1 LKEQN
6 KILMNRFLYKITTVF
21 ILLLV
26 FASCQND
33 ENSNTKKEKIQQE
46 ENLIE
51 YKNGIYT
58 EYYPGRKKI
67 KIQGAQDSNKVRN
80 GKWVF
85 LSETGNELS
94 ITYFDHGKREGHTIV
109 KYPNGSLHYVGE
121 YLHDEMVGVWK
132 FYDEKG
138 NLKNEKDYGYPKK

>member
-1 LKEQN
+1 MNCSLFKIIP
-6 KILMNRFLYKITTVF
+6 ILMFGLFISGCKENNTTEDKTE
-21 ILLLV
+21 IKT
-26 FASCQND
+26 ND
-33 ENSNTKKEKIQQE
+33 

-67 KIQGAQDSNKVRN
+67 KIQGAQDINKIRD

-85 LSETGNELS
+85 LSETGKELS
-94 ITYFDHGKREGHTIV
+94 ITYFDKGKREGHTIV
-109 KYPNGSLHYVGE
+109 KYPNGSLRYVGE
-121 YLHDEMVGVWK
+121 YLHDEMVGIWK